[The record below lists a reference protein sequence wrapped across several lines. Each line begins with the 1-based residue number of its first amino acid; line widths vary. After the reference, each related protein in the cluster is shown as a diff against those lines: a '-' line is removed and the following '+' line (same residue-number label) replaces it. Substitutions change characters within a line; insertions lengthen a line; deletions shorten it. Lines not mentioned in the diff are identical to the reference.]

1 MRIAAFNARRF
12 GIKKCTNEEVFKI
25 ITRIA
30 LRYDIIVILE
40 VFDSKEKAAKLLT
53 DKLNSCAKGGHYQ
66 YLLSKPLGRG
76 EYREQYLF
84 IYRDDVVQVKETYQ
98 YEDNQEGDVD
108 AFARE
113 PFVVRF
119 KSKQTA
125 LKDFALIPVHTTP
138 LDSVKEI
145 DELYDVFL
153 AVKEKWKMQRVMIL
167 GDFNAEG
174 SYVSKKKMK
183 TLRLRQDT
191 RFHWLICDEKD
202 TTAGKT
208 TDYCYDRIVV
218 HDDMLEG
225 IVPNSATPFNF
236 QEKYDLTDEETLAV
250 SDHYPVE
257 VELKPRAKK

>member
-53 DKLNSCAKGGHYQ
+53 DKLN
-66 YLLSKPLGRG
+66 
-76 EYREQYLF
+76 
-84 IYRDDVVQVKETYQ
+84 RDDVVQVKETYQ